1 MAESCLPLIPSPIL
15 GPLAQHRLPA
25 CCGAAVLYSHR
36 AAGEH
41 PLGLD
46 WDTWVL
52 PKCPSCLAGQCWCAP
67 PPPMSLVVQYGKQHF
82 SDPVAPS
89 HKLFLATVG
98 RE

>member
-1 MAESCLPLIPSPIL
+1 MAESCLPPIPSPIL

-25 CCGAAVLYSHR
+25 CRGAAVLYSHR

-46 WDTWVL
+46 WETWVL

-67 PPPMSLVVQYGKQHF
+67 HPQCPLLCNMENST
-82 SDPVAPS
+82 
-89 HKLFLATVG
+89 FLTQLPHPTSCFWP
-98 RE
+98 R